1 MATFSIEIV
10 SPTRVITEE
19 NVSYLRC
26 PGVDG
31 SFGVMAGHTNGIIAL
46 SVGEVKIEIGN
57 KEKWIATSGGF
68 ADISSEKVLLLL
80 ETAEQS
86 FEIDVERAK
95 TAMKR
100 AKDRIADKGKIDI
113 FRAESALIRAIN
125 RLKIAKRQNN
135 IINIKLKNPLVIS
148 SGFLF

>member
-10 SPTRVITEE
+10 TPTQVIAEE

-26 PGVDG
+26 PGIDG
-31 SFGVMAGHTNGIIAL
+31 SFGVMAGHTDAIIAL
-46 SVGEVKIEIGN
+46 GVGEVKVEIGN

-68 ADISSEKVLLLL
+68 VDISSEKVLLLL

-95 TAMKR
+95 AAVKR
-100 AKDRIADKGKIDI
+100 AKDRIENEGKIDI
-113 FRAESALIRAIN
+113 TRADAALMRAIN
-125 RLKIAKRQNN
+125 RLKVSNR
-135 IINIKLKNPLVIS
+135 
-148 SGFLF
+148 

>member
-10 SPTRVITEE
+10 TPTHVINEE

-26 PGVDG
+26 PGIDG
-31 SFGVMAGHTNGIIAL
+31 SFGVMAGHTDGIIAL
-46 SVGEVKIEIGN
+46 SVGEVKVEDGN

-68 ADISSEKVLLLL
+68 VDISPKKVLLLL

-95 TAMKR
+95 MAMKR
-100 AKDRIADKGKIDI
+100 ARDRINDKGKIDV
-113 FRAESALIRAIN
+113 FRAEAALIRAIN
-125 RLKIAKRQNN
+125 RLKIANR
-135 IINIKLKNPLVIS
+135 
-148 SGFLF
+148 

>member
-10 SPTRVITEE
+10 TPTRVITEE

-31 SFGVMAGHTNGIIAL
+31 SFGVMAGHTDGIIAL
-46 SVGEVKIEIGN
+46 SVGEVKVEIDN
-57 KEKWIATSGGF
+57 KKKWIATSGGF

-100 AKDRIADKGKIDI
+100 AKDRIDDKGKIDV
-113 FRAESALIRAIN
+113 FRAEAALIRAIN
-125 RLKIAKRQNN
+125 RLKIANR
-135 IINIKLKNPLVIS
+135 
-148 SGFLF
+148 

>member
-1 MATFSIEIV
+1 MATYSLEIV
-10 SPTRVITEE
+10 TPTRVITEE

-31 SFGVMAGHTNGIIAL
+31 SLGVMADHAAAIIAL
-46 SVGEVKIEIGN
+46 SIGEVKITIDN
-57 KEKWIATSGGF
+57 QEKFIATSGGF
-68 ADISSEKVLLLL
+68 VDISPEKVLLLL

-100 AKDRIADKGKIDI
+100 AKDRIDEKGKIDV
-113 FRAESALIRAIN
+113 FRAEAALMRALN
-125 RLKIAKRQNN
+125 RLKIARR
-135 IINIKLKNPLVIS
+135 
-148 SGFLF
+148 

>member
-10 SPTRVITEE
+10 TPTRVITEE

-31 SFGVMAGHTNGIIAL
+31 YFGVMAGHTDGIIAL
-46 SVGEVKIEIGN
+46 SVGEVKVEVGN
-57 KEKWIATSGGF
+57 EEKWIATSGGF
-68 ADISSEKVLLLL
+68 ADISSEKVILLL

-100 AKDRIADKGKIDI
+100 AKDRLDEKGKIDA
-113 FRAESALIRAIN
+113 FRAEAALIRAIN
-125 RLKIAKRQNN
+125 RLKIAGR
-135 IINIKLKNPLVIS
+135 
-148 SGFLF
+148 

>member
-10 SPTRVITEE
+10 TPTRVITEE

-31 SFGVMAGHTNGIIAL
+31 SFGVMAGHTDGIIAL
-46 SVGEVKIEIGN
+46 SVGEVKVEIGN

-68 ADISSEKVLLLL
+68 ADISSKKVLLLL

-100 AKDRIADKGKIDI
+100 AKDRIVDSSKIDI

-125 RLKIAKRQNN
+125 RLKIANR
-135 IINIKLKNPLVIS
+135 
-148 SGFLF
+148 

>member
-10 SPTRVITEE
+10 TPTRVITEE

-26 PGVDG
+26 PGIDG
-31 SFGVMAGHTNGIIAL
+31 SFGVMAGHTDAVIAL
-46 SVGEVKIEIGN
+46 GVGEVKVEIGN

-68 ADISSEKVLLLL
+68 VDISPEKVLLLL

-95 TAMKR
+95 AAVKR
-100 AKDRIADKGKIDI
+100 AKDRIENKGQIDI
-113 FRAESALIRAIN
+113 MRAEAALMRAIN
-125 RLKIAKRQNN
+125 RLK
-135 IINIKLKNPLVIS
+135 V
-148 SGFLF
+148 SGR

>member
-10 SPTRVITEE
+10 TPTRVITEE
-19 NVSYLRC
+19 TVSYLRC

-31 SFGVMAGHTNGIIAL
+31 SFGVMAGHTDGIIAL
-46 SVGEVKIEIGN
+46 SVGEVKVEIGN
-57 KEKWIATSGGF
+57 QEKWIATSGGF
-68 ADISSEKVLLLL
+68 ADISPEKVLLLL

-100 AKDRIADKGKIDI
+100 AKDRIDDNSKIDV

-125 RLKIAKRQNN
+125 RLKIANR
-135 IINIKLKNPLVIS
+135 
-148 SGFLF
+148 

>member
-10 SPTRVITEE
+10 TPTRVITEE

-31 SFGVMAGHTNGIIAL
+31 SFGVMAGHTDGIIAL
-46 SVGEVKIEIGN
+46 SVGEVKVEIEN

-100 AKDRIADKGKIDI
+100 AKDRIDDKGKINV
-113 FRAESALIRAIN
+113 FRAEAALIRAIN
-125 RLKIAKRQNN
+125 RLKIAGR
-135 IINIKLKNPLVIS
+135 
-148 SGFLF
+148 

>member
-100 AKDRIADKGKIDI
+100 AKDRIADKGKIDV

-125 RLKIAKRQNN
+125 RLKIAKR
-135 IINIKLKNPLVIS
+135 
-148 SGFLF
+148 

>member
-10 SPTRVITEE
+10 TPTRVITEE

-31 SFGVMAGHTNGIIAL
+31 SFGVMAGHTDGIIAL
-46 SVGEVKIEIGN
+46 SVGEVKVEIGK

-100 AKDRIADKGKIDI
+100 AKDRIVDSSKIDI

-125 RLKIAKRQNN
+125 RLKIANR
-135 IINIKLKNPLVIS
+135 
-148 SGFLF
+148 

>member
-10 SPTRVITEE
+10 TPTRVITEE

-31 SFGVMAGHTNGIIAL
+31 SFGVMAGHTDGIIAL
-46 SVGEVKIEIGN
+46 SVGEVKVEIGN

-68 ADISSEKVLLLL
+68 ADISSEEVLLLL

-100 AKDRIADKGKIDI
+100 AKDRIVDSSKIDI

-125 RLKIAKRQNN
+125 RLKIANR
-135 IINIKLKNPLVIS
+135 
-148 SGFLF
+148 

>member
-1 MATFSIEIV
+1 MATFLLEIV
-10 SPTRVITEE
+10 TPTRVITEG

-31 SFGVMAGHTNGIIAL
+31 LFGVMADHTAAIIAL
-46 SVGEVKIEIGN
+46 SVGEVKITIG
-57 KEKWIATSGGF
+57 KQEKFMATSGGF
-68 ADISSEKVLLLL
+68 ADISPEKVLLLL

-95 TAMKR
+95 MAMKR
-100 AKDRIADKGKIDI
+100 AKDRLDDKGKIDV

-125 RLKIAKRQNN
+125 RLKIAGR
-135 IINIKLKNPLVIS
+135 
-148 SGFLF
+148 

>member
-10 SPTRVITEE
+10 TPTRVITEE

-31 SFGVMAGHTNGIIAL
+31 SFGVMAGHTDGIIAL
-46 SVGEVKIEIGN
+46 SVGEVKVEVGN

-95 TAMKR
+95 MAMKR
-100 AKDRIADKGKIDI
+100 AKDRIDGKGKIDV
-113 FRAESALIRAIN
+113 FRAEAALIRAIN
-125 RLKIAKRQNN
+125 RLKIANR
-135 IINIKLKNPLVIS
+135 
-148 SGFLF
+148 